1 MAKRNNQTYEYEK
14 DVKPLVKNYLEGTS
28 FNDDAQ
34 EMIKFLYDTLD
45 GQLSENDLMECIQA
59 SKKTGRKPNGTN
71 KEDKRNT
78 RISKIQSEANRRLR
92 TYGVKIG
99 NTKDKMGRC
108 FKKIPGFD
116 STNPDI
122 NDLTLAGDQGK
133 INPSNKQVIE
143 RCLLIL
149 CMRYGL
155 LSSQTNSVL
164 SEKQT
169 PMSLEEITKLLLVL
183 DEKNVRWSVDLSKEE
198 RESRIEHV
206 KRVIYKQNP
215 CVGNMN
221 MIERGYIRDAST
233 PGSSVKEQNYELS
246 QKAFHILLIDR
257 MDWFKKLRPLIC
269 SIGKTSS
276 FSGVLQECTRQLDS
290 FLSPFDLKDTRR
302 FETFGIGQ
310 GDSEGIRERI
320 NEYSKHN
327 YKGNVLEITFSDPE
341 TADKRTCKIKT
352 GLLVYS
358 RDKDKLF
365 LIGRDVD
372 TNKSIKIDDSDVIE
386 IKGTEMVNDVYGSDY
401 FEKMFETM
409 FVASVEPEYKVE
421 LHFKDFGNIRGK
433 VERLKKSRLRKP
445 TKSMES
451 TNPKIDIIPEDEED
465 EKELPEV
472 DTIPEDEV
480 DEKER
485 ECFRRFDDD
494 EFKVIRYRDHV
505 SGLEDFAKYLR
516 GFGSSV
522 IVVKPEELKKR
533 MLESIDRSIEAYAE
547 EGYIE

>member
-1 MAKRNNQTYEYEK
+1 MAKKNNQTYEYEK
-14 DVKPLVKNYLEGTS
+14 DVKPLVKGYVEGTS

-34 EMIKFLYDTLD
+34 EMIKLLYDALD
-45 GQLSENDLMECIQA
+45 GQLSENKLMELIPA

-71 KEDKRNT
+71 TEDKRNT
-78 RISKIQSEANRRLR
+78 RISNLQAEANRRLKE
-92 TYGVKIG
+92 YGVKITS
-99 NTKDKMGRC
+99 TKDKMGRC

-116 STNPDI
+116 STNHDTC
-122 NDLTLAGDQGK
+122 DLALIGDQGM

-164 SEKQT
+164 SENQT
-169 PMSLEEITKLLLVL
+169 PMSLEEITELLLVL

-302 FETFGIGQ
+302 FKTFGIGQ
-310 GDSEGIRERI
+310 GDSKRIRKRI
-320 NEYSKHN
+320 NYYSKLD
-327 YKGNVLEITFSDPE
+327 YKGNVLEITISDPE
-341 TADKRTCKIKT
+341 TADKKTCKIKT

-365 LIGRDVD
+365 LFGRDMD
-372 TNKSIKIDDSDVIE
+372 TNKEIMIDDSDVIKIKKTE
-386 IKGTEMVNDVYGSDY
+386 IVNDIYGADV

-409 FVASVEPEYKVE
+409 FVASVEPEYEVE
-421 LHFKDFGNIRGK
+421 LHFKDFGNIKDK
-433 VERLKKSRLRKP
+433 VERLVKSRL
-445 TKSMES
+445 
-451 TNPKIDIIPEDEED
+451 TNPKVDIIS
-465 EKELPEV
+465 
-472 DTIPEDEV
+472 EDEV

-505 SGLEDFAKYLR
+505 SGLEDIAKYLR

-522 IVVKPEELKKR
+522 IVVKPEKLKKR
-533 MLESIDRSIEAYAE
+533 MLESIDRSIEAYGE
-547 EGYIE
+547 EGYLE

>member
-14 DVKPLVKNYLEGTS
+14 DVKPLVKVYVERTF

-34 EMIKFLYDTLD
+34 EMIKRLYNTSD
-45 GQLSENDLMECIQA
+45 GQLSENKLMELIPA

-71 KEDKRNT
+71 IEEKRNT
-78 RISKIQSEANRRLR
+78 RISKIQSEANRRLKE
-92 TYGVKIG
+92 YGVKIG
-99 NTKDKMGRC
+99 SMKDEPGRC
-108 FKKIPGFD
+108 LMTIKGFD
-116 STNPDI
+116 STNPDT
-122 NDLTLAGDQGK
+122 NDLPLAGDQGK

-155 LSSQTNSVL
+155 LSSQTNSVV

-169 PMSLEEITKLLLVL
+169 SMSMEEIAQLLLVL
-183 DEKNVRWSVDLSKEE
+183 DEKNVRWKEDLSEGE
-198 RESRIEHV
+198 RKSRIEHV
-206 KRVIYKQNP
+206 KRVIYKQIP
-215 CVGNMN
+215 CVGNTN
-221 MIERGYIRDAST
+221 MIEREYIKDASI
-233 PGSSVKEQNYELS
+233 PGSSVKEQNYELG
-246 QKAFHILLIDR
+246 QKAFQILTINR
-257 MDWFKKLRPLIC
+257 MDWFNQLRPLIQNT
-269 SIGKTSS
+269 GKTNS
-276 FSGVLQECTRQLDS
+276 FSSVLQEIVRQLDG

-409 FVASVEPEYKVE
+409 FVASVEPEYEVE
-421 LHFKDFGNIRGK
+421 LHFKDFGNIGDK
-433 VERLKKSRLRKP
+433 VERLKKSRLRKS

-485 ECFRRFDDD
+485 ECFRRFDD